1 MITLWRI
8 IQAGGRN
15 FLRNAW
21 LSTAATAVMT
31 ITLILM
37 TFSFISNSALS
48 STIKNVTDKIDVTIY
63 LIDAATTDQVNQLKK
78 QIAALP
84 NVQSVQYGSKA
95 DALNEY
101 RKQNAG
107 NAKLLEALNETDN
120 PLPAK
125 LRIEV
130 KDPNNLASI
139 SSFINQ
145 PNIKALQSDPPN
157 YSGQRKTT
165 IDKIVHLSQFFKRT
179 SLVASLV
186 FVVISVLIIFNTIRM
201 AIFTRRSEIEIMQL
215 VGATNWFIRGPF
227 LVEAALYGIIAAVL
241 ALIFCYSILL
251 AGADKLS
258 NYIDIFSTVNFLRH
272 STLLVV
278 MAELVTGIV
287 IGTIASIFAMSRH
300 LKL

>member
-1 MITLWRI
+1 MITFLRI
-8 IQAGGRN
+8 LQAGMRN

-63 LIDAATTDQVNQLKK
+63 LKDSVTQEQVSQLKK
-78 QIAALP
+78 QIAGIA

-107 NAKLLEALNETDN
+107 NSKLLEALSETEN

-130 KDPNNLASI
+130 KDPNNLASVAD
-139 SSFINQ
+139 FINKTD
-145 PNIKALQSDPPN
+145 IKSLQSDPPN

-165 IDKIVHLSQFFKRT
+165 IDKIVNLSQFFKRT
-179 SLVASLV
+179 SLIASLI
-186 FVVISVLIIFNTIRM
+186 FVVISILIIFNTIRM

-227 LVEAALYGIIAAVL
+227 LVEAAMYGVIAALL
-241 ALIFCYSILL
+241 ALIFCYSSLL
-251 AGADKLS
+251 VGASKLS
-258 NYIDIFSTVNFLRH
+258 SFIDIASTVHFFR
-272 STLLVV
+272 SSAVLVIS
-278 MAELVTGIV
+278 AEVAIGVV
-287 IGTIASIFAMSRH
+287 IGVVASIFAMSRH